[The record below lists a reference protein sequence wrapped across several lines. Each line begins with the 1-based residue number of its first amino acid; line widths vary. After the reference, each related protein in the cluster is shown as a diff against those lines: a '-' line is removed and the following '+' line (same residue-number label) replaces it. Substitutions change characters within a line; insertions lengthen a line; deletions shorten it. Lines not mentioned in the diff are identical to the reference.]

1 MSTSVRKLGAS
12 RFHQLRST
20 AKLSVLNKVS
30 VQLYLHPGHPRCL
43 GESCYLLGGGHL
55 GNGLGGGR
63 ARDGLGGGRA
73 LLKPLALERLVNL
86 ALGGFVL
93 RLVDNATLESRLHKI
108 KARLISRED
117 LRVVRSA
124 RECFAAHVLGRV
136 QSVTAGQRK
145 HAVPGDCFKCKRLA
159 SPLQVAALRDHRV

>member
-73 LLKPLALERLVNL
+73 LLKIPALERFVNL

-93 RLVDNATLESRLHKI
+93 RLAHALFESNLHKI

-145 HAVPGDCFKCKRLA
+145 HAVPGDCFTCKRLA

>member
-43 GESCYLLGGGHL
+43 GVSCYLLGGAHL
-55 GNGLGGGR
+55 GQQ
-63 ARDGLGGGRA
+63 DGLGGGGA
-73 LLKPLALERLVNL
+73 LLKALALERFVNL
-86 ALGGFVL
+86 ALGGVVL
-93 RLVDNATLESRLHKI
+93 RLSGALFESRLHKI

-145 HAVPGDCFKCKRLA
+145 HAVPGDCFKCRLA
-159 SPLQVAALRDHRV
+159 RAAQVHCK